1 MDPTKLITAVS
12 HAKITQYVSGVG
24 ATLYFYDYFLTL
36 GAEVELFWNSKGG
49 WLLRLLVIAIRYLP
63 VLGFPIALLS
73 SNPLVSSLPTSAYA
87 TAFTSF
93 RTTIDGFSFDRCRFS
108 IVGGIIFQALSGV
121 TSTALF
127 TMRVSTLYESRPK
140 VQRFVVAA
148 FWITTAAQIAITIVA
163 LSILHPRIGVTHHH
177 CAMVIP
183 ISHKQTY
190 VIGATYIM
198 GLPCEVVIL
207 AATIYHALDSRR
219 AVLGTSAAWPILRR
233 LYTDGA
239 FWFAVRDFASYD
251 CGLDTEIDF
260 PIPLDRT
267 FHSSIR
273 LSSGQ
278 ILFSFTHLSRLSRP
292 LHDELLSYFYQ
303 QWLFCPDD
311 LKYFSDYLIY
321 ALQTIVASRFFL
333 ALRQRICDSATSTIN
348 VLHISH
354 SHKVTI
360 GTGSKVR
367 YSLFPPAGIVPAVG
381 VRHGA
386 DDRHILN
393 LVTPSTPVPA
403 SAHVHVHSRSHSQSR
418 RHPSWM
424 LPSLDTTTTKE
435 AYPADSRSDPYAII
449 TPDGEE
455 MQMTA
460 VSTREY
466 ELKAT
471 TSKGDEPTLPST
483 DAPLYDLEACR
494 ANLGPKEVTP
504 TTGIGEPT

>member
-1 MDPTKLITAVS
+1 
-12 HAKITQYVSGVG
+12 
-24 ATLYFYDYFLTL
+24 
-36 GAEVELFWNSKGG
+36 
-49 WLLRLLVIAIRYLP
+49 
-63 VLGFPIALLS
+63 
-73 SNPLVSSLPTSAYA
+73 
-87 TAFTSF
+87 
-93 RTTIDGFSFDRCRFS
+93 
-108 IVGGIIFQALSGV
+108 
-121 TSTALF
+121 
-127 TMRVSTLYESRPK
+127 MRVSTLYESRPK

-163 LSILHPRIGVTHHH
+163 LSILHPRIGATHHH

-239 FWFAVRDFASYD
+239 FWFATA
-251 CGLDTEIDF
+251 L
-260 PIPLDRT
+260 
-267 FHSSIR
+267 SIR
-273 LSSGQ
+273 LFGC
-278 ILFSFTHLSRLSRP
+278 L
-292 LHDELLSYFYQ
+292 

-321 ALQTIVASRFFL
+321 SLQTIVASRFFL

-367 YSLFPPAGIVPAVG
+367 YSFFPPAGIVPAAG

-393 LVTPSTPVPA
+393 LVTPATPVPA
-403 SAHVHVHSRSHSQSR
+403 PAHLHAHSHSHSQSR
-418 RHPSWM
+418 CHPSWM
-424 LPSLDTTTTKE
+424 LPSLDTMTTQE
-435 AYPADSRSDPYAII
+435 AYPADLRSNPYAII

-460 VSTREY
+460 VSSREY
-466 ELKAT
+466 ELEAI

-494 ANLGPKEVTP
+494 ANLEPKTVTP
-504 TTGIGEPT
+504 KIGVGEPP